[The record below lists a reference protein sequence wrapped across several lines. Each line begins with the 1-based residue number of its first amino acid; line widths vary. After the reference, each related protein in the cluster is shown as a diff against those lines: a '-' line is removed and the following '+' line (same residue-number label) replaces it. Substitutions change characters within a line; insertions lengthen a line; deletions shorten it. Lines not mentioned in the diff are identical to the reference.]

1 MSCSYEKLQFRVQIC
16 QKVTPECFTDKLTL
30 EHLSLE
36 DVKGVRYVFYSTP
49 TRPELLKWIDEIF
62 RMNVSGFGPLNWV
75 AGKSVTNVIQET
87 VLQVR
92 SPMLLFFFIFFYYSS
107 RLSRII

>member
-1 MSCSYEKLQFRVQIC
+1 MKSSSSKSRFARKLPQNVSLTRSHWNTSHWRMSRESGELKFSELHFALDSQCK
-16 QKVTPECFTDKLTL
+16 
-30 EHLSLE
+30 
-36 DVKGVRYVFYSTP
+36 
-49 TRPELLKWIDEIF
+49 RPELVKWIDDIF

-92 SPMLLFFFIFFYYSS
+92 TFQL
-107 RLSRII
+107 

>member
-1 MSCSYEKLQFRVQIC
+1 MKRFSSEFRSARKLPPNVLLTSYHSITFCWRMSKESGDWKTCCTLQ
-16 QKVTPECFTDKLTL
+16 
-30 EHLSLE
+30 
-36 DVKGVRYVFYSTP
+36 Y
-49 TRPELLKWIDEIF
+49 TRPELVKWIDEIF

-92 SPMLLFFFIFFYYSS
+92 TFRLSYLFFYVF
-107 RLSRII
+107 